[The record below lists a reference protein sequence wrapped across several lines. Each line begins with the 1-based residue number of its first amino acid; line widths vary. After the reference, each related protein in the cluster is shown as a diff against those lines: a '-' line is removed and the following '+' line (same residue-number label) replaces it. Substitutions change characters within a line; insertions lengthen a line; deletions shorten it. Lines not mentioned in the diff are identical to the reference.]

1 MRKITALLIALA
13 LALVL
18 MCAPALAAGVNNI
31 THDFEDFTLTFPED
45 EYLEEAE
52 KTESA
57 AYFLIYSTATSSENF
72 TNNLNCIWS
81 SDVRSVADV
90 DPQELLDYTVTSI
103 GEQLES
109 MGFKIDNLTGDSA
122 ERIKLDGRDA
132 IVLTYSYGC
141 DANGV
146 HLDFK
151 NRTLIV
157 SGPDTGSYTFSIT
170 AANDVGMD
178 ELTTILYSLKWK

>member
-13 LALVL
+13 LML
-18 MCAPALAAGVNNI
+18 MCAPALAAGVNNV

-45 EYLEEAE
+45 EYLEEDE
-52 KTESA
+52 KTESGV
-57 AYFLIYSTATSSENF
+57 YFIIYSTATSSESF
-72 TNNLNCIWS
+72 TNNMNCIWS
-81 SDVRSVADV
+81 SDARSVTDV
-90 DPQELLDYTVTSI
+90 DPQALLDYTVASL

-109 MGFKIDNLTGDSA
+109 LGFKIDNMTGDSA
-122 ERIKLDGRDA
+122 ERIELDGRDA
-132 IVLTYSYGC
+132 VVLTYSYGC
-141 DANGV
+141 DNNGV

-157 SGPDTGSYTFSIT
+157 SDPDTGSYTFSIT

>member
-13 LALVL
+13 LML
-18 MCAPALAAGVNNI
+18 MCAPALAAGVNNV

-57 AYFLIYSTATSSENF
+57 AYFFIYSTATSSENF

-90 DPQELLDYTVTSI
+90 DPQELLDYTVASL

-109 MGFKIDNLTGDSA
+109 LGFKIDNITGDSA
-122 ERIKLDGRDA
+122 EIVDLDGKDA
-132 IVLTYSYGC
+132 VVLTYSYGC
-141 DANGV
+141 DNNGV

-157 SGPDTGSYTFSIT
+157 SDPVTGSYTFSIT